1 MQLSKTSILL
11 ITLSIIVTGLGTTI
25 FLNTEKNGFTTKSIP
40 TELIAV
46 MRPIV
51 KQIQN
56 FNLTDQNNKTFTK
69 TNLTGINTL
78 LFFGYTSCP
87 DICPTTLTTLTQL
100 NNLINTDKSPVNY
113 QVVFVSVDPGRD
125 TIDRI
130 KTYMDFFNKDFLGV
144 TGDKTSIDSFTKQFS
159 AGYRIEGDPLQDDY
173 QISHTSSIFLI
184 NPEAEIIA
192 AFSPPHHSE
201 LMASQLQLIEKL

>member
-1 MQLSKTSILL
+1 MQFPRIPSLLAILIISIT
-11 ITLSIIVTGLGTTI
+11 IFTTI
-25 FLNTEKNGFTTKSIP
+25 VFNSKKVEHTTKNVP

-51 KQIQN
+51 KQIDD
-56 FNLTDQNNKTFTK
+56 FTLKDQNNKSFSK
-69 TNLTGINTL
+69 QNLSGRNTL

-100 NNLINTDKSPVNY
+100 NSLINDNTAPIKY
-113 QVVFVSVDPGRD
+113 QIIFVSVDSKRD
-125 TIDRI
+125 TVDRLD
-130 KTYMDFFNKDFLGV
+130 TYMNFFNKDFLGV
-144 TGDKTSIDSFTKQFS
+144 TGDKASIDSFTKQF
-159 AGYRIEGDPLQDDY
+159 AARYEIEGDQSKGDY

-184 NPEAEIIA
+184 NTETEIIA
-192 AFSPPHHSE
+192 AFSPPHHAE